1 MVDAVYISRRM
12 QDSAPAVMFVKPWGG
27 RLRLRM
33 VDAACVSRQIQ
44 AYCPGRKACV
54 ASGWVFEFQNS

>member
-33 VDAACVSRQIQ
+33 VDAAYISRRMQDS
-44 AYCPGRKACV
+44 APAVRLAKLLGRAFV
-54 ASGWVFEFQNS
+54 VRNS